1 MRMRGW
7 VLKSVL
13 ASLVALAALPA
24 TGQTPIQMRPDEA
37 FWNAIRDRDE
47 LEPFRLF
54 LEAFPQSPYAA
65 EAKARLE
72 GAGAPASGPSGV
84 SAAGAPEPAPAGL
97 APPPLLV
104 LPSAPP
110 VVVAA
115 PPRPAVVS
123 DVAVADPFAD
133 PASSPEA
140 RLLAASFVARL
151 DVLLEHR
158 DLGTYVT
165 GRLPGAAAWL
175 GAGDEIVSL
184 NDMPT
189 HSFEALARAAWK
201 AVQDRRPL
209 QLVVVRNGE
218 RTPVQVSSSAQATFG
233 QEMQFVADDAASA
246 IRYFWDDRSAAR
258 DPRFFADFALA
269 YPGHERAA
277 TARDLAVVLSFQKR
291 QQVDEAQFVSA
302 LGVLQAQ
309 GLLKDEKAQLPAVP
323 AESVVAAIRAW
334 QQASGAA
341 PTGYIGSAAVAALL
355 AGDLS
360 EAEKERKLFDE
371 LLKRGIRVD
380 SIREYAWFAHDRL
393 VGGEWPKGRELYAAL
408 RKQLDLPPGGY
419 VDEAFL
425 KALLSAPLDYNLNG
439 SAMQTGIVATARFGD
454 WQMNDPNADW
464 KLCEIYVEAPSV
476 SVTRGYVMPPFGFAP
491 HLSLVRE
498 LDYPDTQMMFLL
510 GEMDLFAAEGDIHLT
525 DGKTRVALVRREDGP
540 DIPRF
545 MGPAREPKGQARA
558 VIELLARSSEV
569 FLVGPSMFGG
579 EASVRFSSN
588 GFTRAFR
595 DMSRRCAGGVLDAW
609 LE

>member
-7 VLKSVL
+7 ILKSVL

-123 DVAVADPFAD
+123 DVTVPDPFAD
-133 PASSPEA
+133 PASSSEA

-151 DVLLEHR
+151 GVLLEHR

-184 NDMPT
+184 NDMPA

-269 YPGHERAA
+269 YPRHERAA
-277 TARDLAVVLSFQKR
+277 TARDLAVVLTFQKR
-291 QQVDEAQFVSA
+291 QQVEEAQFVSA
-302 LGVLQAQ
+302 LSVLQAQ
-309 GLLKDEKAQLPAVP
+309 GLLKDAQGQFPAVP
-323 AESVVAAIRAW
+323 AESAVAAIRAW
-334 QQASGAA
+334 QQASGVA
-341 PTGYIGSAAVAALL
+341 PTGYMGSADVAALL
-355 AGDLS
+355 AEDLS
-360 EAEKERKLFDE
+360 EAGKERKLFDE

-408 RKQLDLPPGGY
+408 RNQLGLPPGGY

-454 WQMNDPNADW
+454 WQVNDPNADW

-510 GEMDLFAAEGDIHLT
+510 GEMDLFAGEGDIHLT
-525 DGKTRVALVRREDGP
+525 DGKTRVALTRREAGP
-540 DIPRF
+540 DIPQF

-558 VIELLARSSEV
+558 AIDLLARSGEV